1 MKEWVAE
8 REGASYKVV
17 TNGRASR
24 KSRTEDEQGYRG
36 EHEPQYS
43 DNKRAHLETAFTY
56 SRISQVHSHRGIL
69 GFFTPSCLRFLHIQM
84 VHMHQRYWNWSSGN
98 NLSQELEHRC
108 NLIFRVG
115 LSHVHQ
121 ECIFLPPTG

>member
-8 REGASYKVV
+8 RRGASYKVV

-43 DNKRAHLETAFTY
+43 DNKRAHLETRF
-56 SRISQVHSHRGIL
+56 SSDGISQVCSLRCIL
-69 GFFTPSCLRFLHIQM
+69 PFLHPYVYVFAYM
-84 VHMHQRYWNWSSGN
+84 SGSYVPKV
-98 NLSQELEHRC
+98 LELVQ
-108 NLIFRVG
+108 L
-115 LSHVHQ
+115 
-121 ECIFLPPTG
+121 